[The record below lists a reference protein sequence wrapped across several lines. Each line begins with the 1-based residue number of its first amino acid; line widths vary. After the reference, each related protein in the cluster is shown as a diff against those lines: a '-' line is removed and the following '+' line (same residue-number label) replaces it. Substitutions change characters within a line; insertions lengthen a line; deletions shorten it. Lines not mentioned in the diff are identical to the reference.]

1 MRIARTTTIAFGAA
15 AALLG
20 TAGSVT
26 ATASDEPARQ
36 PGWQVPVY
44 AGPGGSA
51 PTVIEDTAATKAAPT
66 VQFKVTYVGFSA
78 PAKAAFQRAVN
89 KWAAKLSSPVP
100 ITVRASWEPLGSN
113 ILGSAGP
120 SYGWTMGG
128 VIYIDAIANKKAG
141 RDLDSAPDIV
151 ARFSSNFSN
160 WHFGTGPAPRGKYDF
175 ESVVM
180 HELGHGVG
188 FLGAGRVNG
197 NLGTVRFS
205 GKNISYDRFT
215 KLGSQASSP
224 LLWKMPDN
232 SVKLGNALRSN
243 NVYFDSTKVRAA
255 NGGRAAKLYAP
266 GAWRQGSSYS
276 HLDESTYP
284 QGNPNSLMTYA
295 INDGETIRSQGK
307 ITMAL
312 LKSIGW

>member
-1 MRIARTTTIAFGAA
+1 MRTARTATIALGGV
-15 AALLG
+15 AALLA
-20 TAGSVT
+20 TVGSVP
-26 ATASDEPARQ
+26 ASASEEPIRQ
-36 PGWQVPVY
+36 AGWQVPVY
-44 AGPGGSA
+44 AGPGGHA
-51 PTVIEDTAATKAAPT
+51 ATAVEDTAAAKAAPT
-66 VQFKVTYVGFSA
+66 AQFKVTYVGFSA

-89 KWAAKLSSPVP
+89 KWASKLSSPVP
-100 ITVRASWEPLGSN
+100 ITVRASWEPLGPS

-141 RDLDSAPDIV
+141 RDLNSAPDIV

-160 WHFGTGPAPRGKYDF
+160 WHFGTTAAPVGKYDF

-188 FLGAGRVNG
+188 FLGAGRVDG
-197 NLGTVRFS
+197 STGTVKFN

-215 KLGSQASSP
+215 KLGSKPSSP
-224 LLWKMPDN
+224 LLWKMPDP
-232 SVKLGNALRSN
+232 SVKLGSALRSN
-243 NVYFDSTKVRAA
+243 NVYFDSAKVRNA
-255 NGGRAAKLYAP
+255 NGGKSAKLYAP
-266 GAWRQGSSYS
+266 SQWRQGSSYS

-284 QGNPNSLMTYA
+284 QGNANSLMTYA

-307 ITMAL
+307 ITLAL